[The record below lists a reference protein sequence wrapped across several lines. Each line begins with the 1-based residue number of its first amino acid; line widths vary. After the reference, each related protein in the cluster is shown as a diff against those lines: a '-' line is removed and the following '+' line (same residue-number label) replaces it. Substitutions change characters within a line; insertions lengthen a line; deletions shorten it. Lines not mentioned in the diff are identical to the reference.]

1 MHGRVTPRASLPSCC
16 PLRGGGTRSV
26 RSRTHGKGDDGKEQR
41 QRGGYAPLVVCAG
54 PRAPARAE
62 AGCYVTA
69 HPPAARNARRRSRHQ
84 GGARRQGRPMPI
96 SAQRQHTAGYITETH
111 RPAAPSTPPLYTDP
125 PCAVG
130 TGPQSGG
137 AAHTFFAALPPPA
150 PGWLLSPP
158 LGSRMSDDRPASRP
172 PQVRK
177 YGPART
183 YPAQPN
189 EPT

>member
-1 MHGRVTPRASLPSCC
+1 MHGRVTPHASLPSCC

-84 GGARRQGRPMPI
+84 GGARRQGRPTPI

-130 TGPQSGG
+130 TGPQSG
-137 AAHTFFAALPPPA
+137 
-150 PGWLLSPP
+150 WLLSPP
-158 LGSRMSDDRPASRP
+158 LGCRMTAPRAAHPKYASTDLP
-172 PQVRK
+172 VLTPQ
-177 YGPART
+177 
-183 YPAQPN
+183 QD